1 MWVRYPIWL
10 ESQAYLGA
18 APGGLATADGRA
30 EKGKPRP
37 PAIGFCPPR
46 AQSDGRY
53 KLRYGKRLEWL
64 LPVAL
69 AASAAPTTCA
79 PSTSP
84 TAAATTTATAAFSD
98 RPCFV
103 DHQLAPEKFLAVQR
117 LDRALS
123 VLVRAD
129 FDEAEASRL
138 A

>member
-18 APGGLATADGRA
+18 VPGGMATAHARA

-46 AQSDGRY
+46 AQSDGRH
-53 KLRYGKRLEWL
+53 KIRYGKRLGWL

-84 TAAATTTATAAFSD
+84 TATATAATAAFSD

-103 DHQLAPEKFLAVQR
+103 DHQLSPEKFLAVQR

-123 VLVRAD
+123 ILVRSD
-129 FDEAEASRL
+129 LDEAEASRL